1 MKCEKSAKIISCLG
15 NFCEKKNKF
24 LEKYVAPLVLLILRL
39 MVANVFL
46 KSGLTKISNFEATIF
61 LFENEYLVPFL
72 NPVFA
77 AYSATFFELTC
88 AALLILGLA
97 TRLACLPL
105 IAMTLV
111 IQFSVIQNPE
121 HFYWLAL
128 LTTIF
133 TFGPSCF
140 SLDRLIKK
148 CATKCQAN

>member
-24 LEKYVAPLVLLILRL
+24 LEKYIAPSLLLLLRL
-39 MVANVFL
+39 MIASVFL
-46 KSGLTKISNFEATIF
+46 KSGLTKISNFDATIF
-61 LFENEYLVPFL
+61 LFENEYSVPFL

-77 AYSATFFELTC
+77 AYSAAFFELFC
-88 AALLILGLA
+88 SALLIIGLA

-105 IAMTLV
+105 IGMTLV

-128 LTTIF
+128 LATIF
-133 TFGPSCF
+133 TFGAGCF
-140 SLDRLIKK
+140 SLDKIIKK
-148 CATKCQAN
+148 CVTKCRN

>member
-24 LEKYVAPLVLLILRL
+24 LEKYVAPFLLLFLRL
-39 MVANVFL
+39 MVASVFL

-77 AYSATFFELTC
+77 AYSAAFFELTC
-88 AALLILGLA
+88 SALLILGLA

-105 IAMTLV
+105 IIMTLT

-128 LTTIF
+128 LATIF

-140 SLDRLIKK
+140 SVDKLIKK
-148 CATKCQAN
+148 CVMKCQK